1 MMFYYILLH
10 SLNFKFTQGTFSC
23 SLIHSFMYLSYPVM
37 YSHSLINVHK
47 ISVMYSHIH
56 SFMYSKS
63 KYPFVY
69 SYSFTNVLKIS
80 MSSTLIHSFMYS
92 SFYVLKISCH
102 VLSFIHLC
110 KIFPK
115 LRILISNIS

>member
-1 MMFYYILLH
+1 MFYYILLH

-47 ISVMYSHIH
+47 ISCHVL
-56 SFMYSKS
+56 
-63 KYPFVY
+63 
-69 SYSFTNVLKIS
+69 SYSFIYVLKIKIS
-80 MSSTLIHSFMYS
+80 FRVLLFIHKCPQNILSSTLIHAFMYS
-92 SFYVLKISCH
+92 SFHVLKISCH